1 MPPIRCVVITIILI
15 FALFFIINVTFIDW
29 LQVPKVL
36 EEKFTLLRYF
46 SQVVVIAVVS
56 VVVVLPV
63 VVVVVLVVVVVPVVE
78 VVLVV
83 VVVVLLPG
91 DSSQSFLSPN
101 KPTCLSCKLPH
112 QLLIPF

>member
-1 MPPIRCVVITIILI
+1 MTY
-15 FALFFIINVTFIDW
+15 IDW

-46 SQVVVIAVVS
+46 SQVVVIAVVA
-56 VVVVLPV
+56 VVVVG
-63 VVVVVLVVVVVPVVE
+63 LVVVVVPVVE

-91 DSSQSFLSPN
+91 DSSQSFLSPD
-101 KPTCLSCKLPH
+101 KPPACHANSHTNC
-112 QLLIPF
+112 

>member
-1 MPPIRCVVITIILI
+1 MTY
-15 FALFFIINVTFIDW
+15 IDW

-46 SQVVVIAVVS
+46 SQVVVIAVVAVVTVVA
-56 VVVVLPV
+56 VVVVAV
-63 VVVVVLVVVVVPVVE
+63 VVVQ
-78 VVLVV
+78 VV

-112 QLLIPF
+112 QLLIPL

>member
-1 MPPIRCVVITIILI
+1 MFQVRPVWRGQQRDMHCFPSGVYVVITIILI
-15 FALFFIINVTFIDW
+15 FALFFIINMTYIDW

-46 SQVVVIAVVS
+46 SQVVVIAIVA
-56 VVVVLPV
+56 
-63 VVVVVLVVVVVPVVE
+63 VVE
-78 VVLVV
+78 VVQVV

-91 DSSQSFLSPN
+91 DSSQSFLSPD
-101 KPTCLSCKLPH
+101 KPTRLSCKLPH

>member
-1 MPPIRCVVITIILI
+1 MTY
-15 FALFFIINVTFIDW
+15 IDW

-46 SQVVVIAVVS
+46 SQVVVIAVVA
-56 VVVVLPV
+56 VVAVVLV
-63 VVVVVLVVVVVPVVE
+63 VVVVVLVVVVVAVVE

-91 DSSQSFLSPN
+91 DSSQSFLSPE
-101 KPTCLSCKLPH
+101 KPTRLSCKFPH
-112 QLLIPF
+112 LLLIPFCS

>member
-1 MPPIRCVVITIILI
+1 MFQVRPVWRGQQRDMHCFPSGVYVVITIILI
-15 FALFFIINVTFIDW
+15 FALFFIINMTYIDW

-46 SQVVVIAVVS
+46 SQVVVIAIVA
-56 VVVVLPV
+56 
-63 VVVVVLVVVVVPVVE
+63 VVE
-78 VVLVV
+78 VVQVV

-101 KPTCLSCKLPH
+101 KPTWLSCKLPH
-112 QLLIPF
+112 QLLIPL